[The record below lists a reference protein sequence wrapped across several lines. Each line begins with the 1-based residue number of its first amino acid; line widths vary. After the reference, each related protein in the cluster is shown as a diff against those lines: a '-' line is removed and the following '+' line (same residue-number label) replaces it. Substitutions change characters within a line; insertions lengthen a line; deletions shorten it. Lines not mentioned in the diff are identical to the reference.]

1 MKETYNYEASEGN
14 VLLGVPYDLRYL
26 DYDSPEAIEEIA
38 NAVIAADTEPD
49 WALSAFNCEYKEY
62 CEIAYSRKAEI
73 DAAWREVHP
82 EPSGSGS
89 GSNEEGAA

>member
-14 VLLGVPYDLRYL
+14 VLLGVPYDLRHL

-38 NAVIAADTEPD
+38 NAVIAAEPEPD
-49 WALSAFNCEYKEY
+49 WALSAFKCEYKEY

-73 DAAWREVHP
+73 DAAWREAHPQP
-82 EPSGSGS
+82 EP
-89 GSNEEGAA
+89 NEESATEEVTE